1 MMKKRIERFC
11 GLAFGSA
18 AFLVAGAA
26 FAVPPTGFGGYGN
39 FTANNGTV
47 TVACPAGYTCTN
59 LTATSQGISQ
69 RKVTLVDRQAAGIE
83 DSNGNLVAG
92 ATDLAT
98 GTSFFHTIVVDDN
111 TTFSGGNALNG
122 IDFMSESFVG
132 AQSNSNTIAA
142 AGTVDLADGLGTGR
156 TTVDISR
163 GFLLTAN
170 EPTDAHIVQ
179 TNVSGGI
186 TVNFELFDNGP
197 NSKRQRVDQL
207 SGGGLVNGGDITVR
221 TSSGDYTCLST
232 TGPVANAP
240 SQCGTGVIAMPDGNN
255 IAYNAGDALQ
265 MVFMRLQNFGI
276 NNPIVEVQSV
286 RTAATQGALFSAPAQ
301 TWTSQTGAGTFATAA
316 TAVGAWQ
323 FWDGN
328 FGTAPNVSNVANGRL
343 TFPQ

>member
-1 MMKKRIERFC
+1 A
-11 GLAFGSA
+11 L
-18 AFLVAGAA
+18 
-26 FAVPPTGFGGYGN
+26 AVPPTGFGGYGN
-39 FTANNGTV
+39 FSTSAGVV
-47 TVACPAGYTCTN
+47 TVACPAGYTCAN
-59 LTATSQGISQ
+59 LIAAGTQGISQ
-69 RKVTLVDRQAAGIE
+69 RKVTLVDRQLAGIV
-83 DSNGNLVAG
+83 DGSGNLVAG

-98 GTSFFHTIVVDDN
+98 GTSFFHTIVVDDAS
-111 TTFSGGNALNG
+111 TFAGGNALNA
-122 IDFMSESFVG
+122 IDFMAESFVG

-142 AGTVDLADGLGTGR
+142 AGTVDLADGGLSTGR
-156 TTVDISR
+156 STVDISR

-179 TNVSGGI
+179 TNATTGI

-207 SGGGLVNGGDITVR
+207 SGGGLATGGDITIR
-221 TSSGDYTCLST
+221 TSSGAYTCLSS

-240 SQCGTGVIAMPDGNN
+240 SQCGDGVIEMPNGNN

-265 MVFMRLQNFGI
+265 MVFMRLQNFGLTQ
-276 NNPIVEVQSV
+276 PIVEVQSV

-301 TWTSQTGAGTFATAA
+301 TWTSQVDAGVFVTAA
-316 TAVGAWQ
+316 TGVGAWP